1 MVSQRTRGLLSTLLV
16 CEVGLAVAALC
27 VVAWLASVTVTAIT
41 APQWGRLPIYAV
53 VIAGGLALEGMGRNQ
68 RRPGWRSGLSV
79 FVELHRLAFVQTC
92 FAVGAWLA
100 YLVVAKDQYIP
111 RTLLVAYI
119 PTLYVALLWAK
130 MWLPRRLAQG
140 MFCAMRAER
149 TLLIGS
155 PAKVPSLQRWL
166 AAKEVLGFRTLGL
179 VSDEMTPNAE
189 VNGVRCLGGLD
200 DLEMV
205 VRREGITQLILMEL
219 PRERARHREF
229 VAVAERLGVRFM
241 IMSNLEELL
250 DHPVVMVEDDGFR
263 FITLREEPLENPL
276 NRILKRLLDLAVAV
290 PVVVLV
296 LPPLAVA
303 VWALHCWQSRGPLF
317 FTQTRAGLQNRNFQ
331 IFKFRTMHV
340 QPNRDEARQATRDD
354 GRIFPGGRWLRR
366 LSIDEL
372 PQFVNVLRGEMS
384 VTGPRPHLVEHN
396 ALFAEQMANYHI
408 RTLVKPGITGLAQVR
423 GFRGEART
431 STEIAQRLASD
442 ISYLENW
449 RLVLDV
455 SIIARTAWQMV
466 QPPRTAY

>member
-16 CEVGLAVAALC
+16 CEVGLAVVALC
-27 VVAWLASVTVTAIT
+27 VIAWLTSVAVTEIT

-68 RRPGWRSGLSV
+68 RRPGWRSGLTV
-79 FVELHRLAFVQTC
+79 FVELHRLAFVQTA
-92 FAVGAWLA
+92 FAAGALLA
-100 YLVVAKDQYIP
+100 YLAVAKDQFIP

-119 PTLYVALLWAK
+119 PTLYGVLLLAK
-130 MWLPRRLAQG
+130 MWLPRRLARG
-140 MFCAMRAER
+140 MFGAMRAER
-149 TLLIGS
+149 TLLVGP
-155 PAKVPSLQRWL
+155 PAKVSSLKHWL
-166 AAKEVLGFRTLGL
+166 ATKELLGFRTMGL
-179 VSDEMTPNAE
+179 LTDDLPATAE
-189 VNGVRCLGGLD
+189 VNGVRCLGGLS
-200 DLEMV
+200 DLETV
-205 VRREGITQLILMEL
+205 VRSEGITQIIVLEL
-219 PRERARHREF
+219 PRAQARHREF

-241 IMSNLEELL
+241 IMSNLEEML

-276 NRILKRLLDLAVAV
+276 NRILKRMLDLAVAV
-290 PVVVLV
+290 PVVVVV
-296 LPPLAVA
+296 LPPLAMV
-303 VWALHCWQSRGPLF
+303 VWILHRLQSRGPLF

-331 IFKFRTMHV
+331 IFKFRTMHMR
-340 QPNRDEARQATRDD
+340 NDDETRQATRDD
-354 GRIFPGGRWLRR
+354 CRIFPAGRWLRR